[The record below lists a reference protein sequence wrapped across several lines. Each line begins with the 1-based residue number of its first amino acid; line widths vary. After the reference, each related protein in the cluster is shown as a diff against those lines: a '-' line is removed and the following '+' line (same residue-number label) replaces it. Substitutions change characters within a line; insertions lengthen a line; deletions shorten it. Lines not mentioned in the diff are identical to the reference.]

1 MSGRRK
7 THLGSVIRTGWQAY
21 RLWDRFDCIDLS
33 AAFAYH
39 TLQSIFPL
47 LLIALAVAS
56 RILGT
61 EDGLA
66 DQLLLRSQQLFPPSA
81 TQLIETTL
89 LKLYSQRAGAGAVG
103 LLFLLITA
111 SNTYLTLQRGSD
123 RLWGWKSSE
132 TEPTQQFPPPTLL
145 EAVRRFLFQRLKAFS
160 LVVVAGVLL
169 GLEQLIA
176 NLRVIAGHFWV
187 DGLIDQM
194 PRVFRAMVSASWLTE
209 YFVSMFIASA
219 VALALLRL
227 LPSRRLFLRPLIPGA
242 VLIGGLHT
250 LLTLAISR
258 SLVSLGS
265 RFQAYG
271 VVSGVLVLTLW
282 VWLLGLIFYYGTAVS
297 VVLTR
302 RWKGGR
308 SAPFHA

>member
-1 MSGRRK
+1 
-7 THLGSVIRTGWQAY
+7 LIRTGWQAY

-66 DQLLLRSQQLFPPSA
+66 DQLVLWSQQIFPPSA
-81 TQLIETTL
+81 TQLIEATL
-89 LKLYSQRAGAGAVG
+89 LKLYNQRAGAGAFG

-123 RLWGWKSSE
+123 RLWGWRSSE
-132 TEPTQQFPPPTLL
+132 IELSKQIQPQSPLH
-145 EAVRRFLFQRLKAFS
+145 AVRRFLFQRLKAFA

-169 GLEQLIA
+169 GTEQLLA
-176 NLRVIAGHFWV
+176 NLRLIGHHFWG
-187 DGLIDQM
+187 DGLIRQL
-194 PRVFRAMVSASWLTE
+194 PRVFRAMVSASSLTE
-209 YFVSMFIASA
+209 FLVSWLIAST

-227 LPSRRLFLRPLIPGA
+227 LPSGRLPVRPLIPGA

-250 LLTLAISR
+250 LLTVAISR

-302 RWKGGR
+302 RWQGGDPHLPKADRECSAR
-308 SAPFHA
+308 SG